1 MKANKK
7 DICWHISSN
16 KIMTEKR
23 AGLVLN
29 CVGTHQHTEKA
40 KPLRSK
46 VHSQA
51 SHAPKPSARA
61 RGSKALPTVKTHQI
75 RNHKSKA

>member
-46 VHSQA
+46 STL
-51 SHAPKPSARA
+51 KPPM
-61 RGSKALPTVKTHQI
+61 LPNLLPEPEEVKHYPQ
-75 RNHKSKA
+75 